1 MLKNQ
6 KEGVGDAKKYSNWA
20 ENSFTWQYIEKPSLF
35 NNLKKYLNRKISIIE
50 AGCGA
55 GRTINFLIQNG
66 ASETNILGV
75 DIDSELLKFAKK
87 RFPKAHYI
95 HDSISENLS
104 LKEEDYDLITC
115 HNVLHYLNDRQFSQT
130 LKNFYKWLKK
140 DGLLFII
147 TPHPV
152 HMAEVVYHDIGK
164 YFKRGKHMVKT
175 RWGEQ
180 APYYQRLVSDYI
192 NEFVAAGFFI
202 EQVEEPEI
210 ITEGKR
216 DKKQYRHYSTSP
228 ARLAIKARK

>member
-35 NNLKKYLNRKISIIE
+35 NNLKKELNRKIRIIE

-55 GRTINFLIQNG
+55 GRTINFLVQNG
-66 ASETNILGV
+66 ASEANILGIDV
-75 DIDSELLKFAKK
+75 DSELLNYAKK
-87 RFPKAHYI
+87 QFPKAHYI

-104 LKEEDYDLITC
+104 VKKDHYDLITC
-115 HNVLHYLNDRQFSQT
+115 HNVLHYLNNRQFSQA
-130 LKNFYKWLKK
+130 LRNFFTWLKK
-140 DGLLFII
+140 DGLLFVI

-152 HMAEVVYHDIGK
+152 HMADVIYQDIGK

-175 RWGEQ
+175 HWGEK

-192 NEFVAAGFFI
+192 NELVVAGFSI
-202 EQVEEPEI
+202 VQVEEPEI

-216 DKKQYRHYSTSP
+216 DGKQYKHYSTSP
-228 ARLAIKARK
+228 ARLAIKAKK